1 MSETTLWH
9 NGHVWADRSTSTH
22 AVAAKDGVIVALG
35 DEALAIKSSA
45 QHVIDLDGKSMTPG
59 FGDGHAHPVFGGTE
73 SLFANVRGKFS
84 IEEVVEAVRVWA
96 EANPDAPWV
105 RGEGYD
111 PSIAPRGEM
120 DARWLDAVVSDR
132 PVVLRA
138 VDYHTAWVNTKAMEM
153 AGITADTVDP
163 HDGEITRREDGTPMG
178 TLREWGAW
186 RLVYDLLPDPTE
198 AERVAAVQAASNYYS
213 ASGVVWAQDA
223 WVEQETFTTW
233 IAGFKAGALKFRA
246 NLAWLAEPD
255 GRWKSEINTMLAN
268 KAIVDDLN
276 SPLLSGRTVKFFADG
291 ILEGGTAAVLEPY
304 TDCPHSHGIPNW
316 ERQELIE
323 AVDAVVAAGLQP
335 HIHAIGDAGIR
346 NALDA
351 FEAARKKH
359 GEILRPTMAHC
370 QLVDKADMH
379 RFKELGVIANFEP
392 LWAQLD
398 PMQLMTILRIGEE
411 RAVQQYRMAT
421 LLRNGAA
428 VSLGSDWPV
437 SSGVPMLGIGVAIT
451 RRTNDGVPDQGWV
464 PEEKLTLDE
473 ALHAYTAGV
482 AHQANED
489 GLWGEI
495 TVGARADVVTHNVD
509 LRKIEPMDVRNVEI
523 TGTWLGGERV
533 FG

>member
-1 MSETTLWH
+1 MSKTTVWH
-9 NGHVWADRSTSTH
+9 NGHVWADIKTTTH
-22 AVAAKDGVIVALG
+22 AVAATDGVIVALG
-35 DEALAIKSSA
+35 DQAETLISTANEVVDLA
-45 QHVIDLDGKSMTPG
+45 GTSMTPG

-73 SLFANVRGKFS
+73 SLYAPVRDKNT
-84 IEEVVEAVRVWA
+84 IEEVIEAVRVWA
-96 EANPDAPWV
+96 EANPDAPWI

-120 DARWLDAVVSDR
+120 DAHWLDAVVSDR
-132 PVVLRA
+132 PIVLRA
-138 VDYHTAWVNTKAMEM
+138 VDYHTVWVNTKALEL
-153 AGITADTVDP
+153 AGITAATVDP
-163 HDGEITRREDGTPMG
+163 HDGEITRREDGSPMG

-186 RLVYDLLPDPTE
+186 RLVYDLLPEPIE
-198 AERVAAVQAASNYYS
+198 AERVAAVKAASDYYS

-223 WVEQETFTTW
+223 WVEQDTFTTW
-233 IAGFKAGALKFRA
+233 LAGINAGALTFRT

-255 GRWKSEINTMLAN
+255 NRWRSELPNMLNN
-268 KAIVDDLN
+268 KKIADDLR
-276 SPLLSGRTVKFFADG
+276 SPLITGQTVKFFADG

-304 TDCPHSHGIPNW
+304 TDCPHSHGIANW

-351 FEAARKKH
+351 FEAARAKH
-359 GEILRPTMAHC
+359 GDILRPTMAHC

-421 LLRNGAA
+421 LLRNDAS
-428 VSLGSDWPV
+428 VSFGSDWPV
-437 SSGVPMLGIGVAIT
+437 SSGVPMQGIGIAIT
-451 RRTNDGVPDQGWV
+451 RRTDAGVPEEGWV
-464 PEEKLTLDE
+464 PEERLTLDE

-482 AHQANED
+482 AYQANEE
-489 GLWGEI
+489 GQWGQI
-495 TVGARADVVTHNVD
+495 KVGARADVVTHTAD
-509 LRKIEPMDVRNVEI
+509 LRDVEPMQIRNVGVS
-523 TGTWLGGERV
+523 GTWLAGHRV